1 MVTDFNLTSELHD
14 KILVIIANG
23 YINNTGGEKI
33 VQEFNKH
40 TGINKLVLNL
50 ENSKVVNS
58 IGINVNSSSTGIA
71 SVLLLFPIA
80 VILSLLVLP
89 TIYSDPIPMIIS
101 SVKPYLISMLGLKI
115 FLISVDLFLR
125 NSSEDFGL
133 R

>member
-58 IGINVNSSSTGIA
+58 IGISHLIELIEKLNETNGKLIFTNLDPTVEKTFTIMGLFQFA
-71 SVLLLFPIA
+71 EKADTVDSVL
-80 VILSLLVLP
+80 
-89 TIYSDPIPMIIS
+89 S
-101 SVKPYLISMLGLKI
+101 S
-115 FLISVDLFLR
+115 
-125 NSSEDFGL
+125 
-133 R
+133 